1 MKVKLAL
8 AAAAIMG
15 AFAVSVPSQA
25 APLAGAG
32 IATEAAK
39 TDAKPMEQVH
49 RRHYR
54 GRHWRGRHY
63 GATAVGGIGIGGMVD
78 LPAILWLRPRLLW
91 SRRGYGRWSGRW
103 LQAGRVSRLRLLSSQ
118 LV

>member
-25 APLAGAG
+25 APLSGAG

-49 RRHYR
+49 RRYYR
-54 GRHWRGRHY
+54 GRHWRGRI
-63 GATAVGGIGIGGMVD
+63 GAIAVTGTVVMDIVVMDTGRTTVAIMAAAMDTDIPTAGI
-78 LPAILWLRPRLLW
+78 AA
-91 SRRGYGRWSGRW
+91 RGSISASASK
-103 LQAGRVSRLRLLSSQ
+103 QSFV
-118 LV
+118 